1 MGNVS
6 HGSWKG
12 LAPNFQKDEGRRTK
26 GNYMKLAE
34 KKEWGA
40 IFFLLGIGE
49 AKFRFC
55 SLGSVA
61 FVWIWIVL
69 S

>member
-1 MGNVS
+1 MS
-6 HGSWKG
+6 
-12 LAPNFQKDEGRRTK
+12 NFQKDAGRWIK
-26 GNYMKLAE
+26 GNYMELVAE
-34 KKEWGA
+34 KEWGA
-40 IFFLLGIGE
+40 IFFLLGVSE